1 MGFAVGGGAFDPQN
15 RRFPA
20 RPAPGDKD
28 KFWSPHVTLTLN
40 WVPEGSLAG
49 ICWVGFWGLGGPW
62 GL

>member
-1 MGFAVGGGAFDPQN
+1 MNSYGGDSHGPEPF
-15 RRFPA
+15 
-20 RPAPGDKD
+20 
-28 KFWSPHVTLTLN
+28 